1 MGINSHHT
9 SDNLK
14 KNNLVFQTKKNT
26 KMKILKKI
34 GLGLLATIVLLLVVA
49 IFMKKDYAVE
59 REVTINK
66 PVADVFNYV
75 KNIKNQNYFSV
86 WNMKDPNSKMDYKGT
101 DGTVGFIASWDSQND
116 EVGKGEQEIKSITEG
131 SRIEMELR
139 FTRPFEATDYAY
151 MTTEPAGDN
160 QTKVKWGFTGKM
172 AYPMNLMLVLMN
184 MEGMIGKDMDD
195 GLKNL
200 KTLLEKQ

>member
-1 MGINSHHT
+1 
-9 SDNLK
+9 
-14 KNNLVFQTKKNT
+14 
-26 KMKILKKI
+26 MKILKKI
-34 GLGLLATIVLLLVVA
+34 GLGLLAIIVLLLVVA

-139 FTRPFEATDYAY
+139 FTRPFEATDNAY
-151 MTTEPAGDN
+151 MTTEAAGEN

-172 AYPMNLMLVLMN
+172 AYPMNLMLVMMD
-184 MEGMIGKDMDD
+184 MEGMIGKEMDE
-195 GLKNL
+195 GLNNL